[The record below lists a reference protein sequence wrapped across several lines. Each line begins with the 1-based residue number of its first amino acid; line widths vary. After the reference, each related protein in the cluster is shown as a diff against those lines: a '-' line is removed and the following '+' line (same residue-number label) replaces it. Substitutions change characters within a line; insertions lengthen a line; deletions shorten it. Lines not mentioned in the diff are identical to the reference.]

1 MLFLSALRE
10 SRPSS
15 ISFSSPNFRFFF
27 VFGSVFGSSA
37 LLAGSTSDSSLSSS
51 LSGVFG
57 DGGGRLPES
66 PKFLSQSDDNGYRA
80 KCGNSTTQAAPHEKQ
95 ERSSALGEHGA
106 QAGELVDLVAELG

>member
-1 MLFLSALRE
+1 MNASERVVTLGLSKT
-10 SRPSS
+10 
-15 ISFSSPNFRFFF
+15 FRFFF

-57 DGGGRLPES
+57 EGGGRLPES
-66 PKFLSQSDDNGYRA
+66 PKFLSQSEEQNGYRA
-80 KCGNSTTQAAPHEKQ
+80 KCGSSTTQAAPHEKQ

-106 QAGELVDLVAELG
+106 QPRELVDLVAELG